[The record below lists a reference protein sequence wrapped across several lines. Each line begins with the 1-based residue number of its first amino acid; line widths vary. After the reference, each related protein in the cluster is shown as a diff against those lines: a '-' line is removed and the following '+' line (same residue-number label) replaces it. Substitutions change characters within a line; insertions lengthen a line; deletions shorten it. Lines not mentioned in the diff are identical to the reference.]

1 MLIGV
6 DVGGT
11 KIASGIVDEKG
22 NISCRTRHPT
32 DVGSPERTINS
43 IVHAIQD
50 TIVNF
55 GGNQTD
61 ISASGLGIPGK
72 VDSAKGIGILSV
84 NLNWRNI
91 PVTSML
97 EEQIHIPCFIEND
110 VKAATLGEIRY
121 GAGQFIHN
129 LIYLSV
135 GTGIAAGV
143 VINGEI
149 YNGSSGMAGEIG
161 HAVIE
166 PNGPRCKCGTRGCL
180 EAVATGPAIAAQAYA
195 AIQAG
200 TATILKEMASQN
212 DEQLT
217 TEMVVQAAAQGD
229 RVALAALDEAG
240 HYLGKAIFNLILHYD
255 PQMVLLGGGVSN
267 AGVLILDPIRRELE
281 NMMLW
286 SFSAREIINP
296 DKVVLSHLGQDV
308 AILGAAAVADRRI
321 GRMDLRS

>member
-1 MLIGV
+1 MLVGV

-22 NISCRTRHPT
+22 NISNRTRYPT
-32 DVGSPERTINS
+32 DASSPESTINS
-43 IVHAIQD
+43 IVHAIED
-50 TIVNF
+50 TIINF
-55 GGNQTD
+55 GGDHSN
-61 ISASGLGIPGK
+61 ISAVGLGIPGK
-72 VDSAKGIGILSV
+72 VDLEKGIGILSV
-84 NLNWRNI
+84 NLKWRNI

-97 EEQIHIPCFIEND
+97 EEQLHIPCFIEND

-121 GAGQFIHN
+121 GAGQLFRN

-149 YNGSSGMAGEIG
+149 YKGSSGMAGEIG

-180 EAVATGPAIAAQAYA
+180 EAVATGPAIAAQASA

-200 TATILKEMASQN
+200 TDTILKEMASQN

-217 TEMVVQAAAQGD
+217 TEMVVQAATQGD
-229 RVALAALDEAG
+229 RVALAALEEAG
-240 HYLGKAIFNLILHYD
+240 HYLGKAIFNLILYYD
-255 PQMVLLGGGVSN
+255 PQLVLLGGGVAN
-267 AGVLILDPIRRELE
+267 AGSLILNPIRRELE

-296 DKVVLSHLGQDV
+296 DKVVLSQLGQDV

-321 GRMDLRS
+321 GRINLRS